1 MDPELEPLRSPTE
14 LYDED
19 ELQQSAAMV
28 AHQAHEQQQKQQA
41 EAKAKQEAKAKAA
54 KAKAKANPGDEAAA
68 PPPPMAEAEAP
79 PPMAEAEAPPPK
91 PMPATF
97 AGRHPPQ
104 KAVAAVRFRSEQK
117 QWYAIRKMW
126 DDEGLEDSMNYS
138 QSQRSFWD
146 HMRMHIRLTDNDYNS
161 KAPDAWRTWK
171 RDHLVRPRRQ

>member
-1 MDPELEPLRSPTE
+1 MAD
-14 LYDED
+14 
-19 ELQQSAAMV
+19 
-28 AHQAHEQQQKQQA
+28 QAHEQQQKRQA

-54 KAKAKANPGDEAAA
+54 KAKAKANPGDEAVS
-68 PPPPMAEAEAP
+68 PP

-91 PMPATF
+91 PLPATF

-104 KAVAAVRFRSEQK
+104 KAVAATRFRSEQK

-126 DDEGLEDSMNYS
+126 DDEGLEDSMNGG

-146 HMRMHIRLTDNDYNS
+146 HMRMHIRLTDEDYDS

-171 RDHLVRPRRQ
+171 RDHLVRPRRHWESFSPSAFGVWPRWQ